1 MINYAC
7 VQDGVLL
14 YSDLIKVWVNVQ
26 SGEVTGIEATNYYMS
41 HVPRELPAPTVT
53 QEQAAYALSTA
64 VQVESVRMAL
74 IPLTLQDERLCYEFK
89 CTFDGDYYI
98 VYVNALTGMEEQ
110 VFLVLD
116 SESGQLVV

>member
-1 MINYAC
+1 MEPTYAQYYGGDAVINYAC

-41 HVPRELPAPTVT
+41 HLPRELPAPTVT
-53 QEQAAYALSTA
+53 QEQAAYCLSTA

-74 IPLTLQDERLCYEFK
+74 HSPYLA
-89 CTFDGDYYI
+89 G
-98 VYVNALTGMEEQ
+98 
-110 VFLVLD
+110 
-116 SESGQLVV
+116 